1 MGYTLKDIIAL
12 YRTDADSP
20 FQRLG
25 YQARVKQ
32 DRMLERINEKY
43 GHLQL
48 RGVKSKTL
56 LAWYKDWSSGG
67 RIAAG
72 HALIG
77 RLRTLFRFGFTILD
91 DEECLRL
98 LDFLS
103 ESRFRTQGP
112 RLVQLTADH
121 VNAIRSEA
129 REHFGWYSIAL
140 AQALQF
146 ELRLGQKDVIG
157 EWVPIGEPG
166 ESGFISQG
174 KKWVRGLCWS
184 HIDRNLVLRHTTG
197 SAGKPIEA
205 DLRTAPMILDELG
218 GEDEIIRMV
227 NEKDGPIVVNDITGM
242 PWSTAEYRRKWRMV
256 ARKAGV
262 PDVVKNRDS
271 VPASTLVGG
280 PDRARVSRHISF
292 TDMHRHLRSRRR

>member
-1 MGYTLKDIIAL
+1 MGYTLKSLITL
-12 YRTDADSP
+12 YRTDAHSR

-25 YQARVKQ
+25 FQARVKQ
-32 DRMLERINEKY
+32 DRMLERISEKH

-67 RIAAG
+67 RIAGG

-77 RLRTLFRFGFTILD
+77 RLRTLFRFGFTVLED
-91 DEECLRL
+91 DECLRL
-98 LDFLS
+98 LEILR

-112 RLVQLTADH
+112 RLVQLTSDH
-121 VNAIRSEA
+121 AKAIRTAA

-157 EWVPIGEPG
+157 EWVPIAEPD
-166 ESGFISQG
+166 ESAVIWRGQ
-174 KKWVRGLCWS
+174 KWIRGLCWS
-184 HIDRNLVLRHTTG
+184 HIDKNLILRHTTG
-197 SAGKPIEA
+197 SAGKLIEA

-218 GEDEIIRMV
+218 GADEIIRLV
-227 NEKDGPIVVNDITGM
+227 NEGRGPIVINDVTGM

-271 VPASTLVGG
+271 VPPATLVGG
-280 PDRARVSRHISF
+280 PDRARVSRHISI
-292 TDMHRHLRSRRR
+292 TDIHRNLRTRRR

>member
-1 MGYTLKDIIAL
+1 MGYTLTNLIAL
-12 YRTDADSP
+12 YRTDAHSP

-32 DRMLERINEKY
+32 HRMMERISEKH

-77 RLRTLFRFGFTILD
+77 RLRTLFRFGFTILED
-91 DEECLRL
+91 DECLRL
-98 LDFLS
+98 LEILR

-112 RLVQLTADH
+112 RLVQLTSDH
-121 VNAIRSEA
+121 VKAIRAEA
-129 REHFGWYSIAL
+129 RAHFGWYSIAL

-146 ELRLGQKDVIG
+146 ELRLSQKDVIG
-157 EWVPIGEPG
+157 EWVPIAEPD
-166 ESGFISQG
+166 ESDVIWQG

-184 HIDRNLVLRHTTG
+184 HIDKNLVLRHTTG
-197 SAGKPIEA
+197 SAGKLMEA

-218 GEDEIIRMV
+218 GQDEIIRLV
-227 NEKDGPIVVNDITGM
+227 NEGAGPIVINDVTGM
-242 PWSTAEYRRKWRMV
+242 PWSTAEYRRKWRLV

-262 PDVVKNRDS
+262 PEMVKNRDS

-280 PDRARVSRHISF
+280 PDRARVSRHINL
-292 TDMHRHLRSRRR
+292 TDLHRHLRSRRR

>member
-1 MGYTLKDIIAL
+1 MHPMGYTLKSLIAL
-12 YRTDADSP
+12 YRTDTHSP
-20 FQRLG
+20 FLRLG
-25 YQARVKQ
+25 YQSRVKQ
-32 DRMLERINEKY
+32 DRMLERISEKH

-98 LDFLS
+98 LEVLR

-112 RLVQLTADH
+112 RLVQLTAEH
-121 VNAIRSEA
+121 VKAIRTEA

-146 ELRLGQKDVIG
+146 ELRLNQKDVIG
-157 EWVPIGEPG
+157 EWVPIAEPE
-166 ESGFISQG
+166 ESDVVWRGQ
-174 KKWVRGLCWS
+174 KWIRGLCWS
-184 HIDRNLVLRHTTG
+184 NIDKDLILRHAAG
-197 SAGKPIEA
+197 SGGRLIEA
-205 DLRTAPMILDELG
+205 DLKTAPMILYELG
-218 GEDEIIRMV
+218 GRHQILRLVTEGR
-227 NEKDGPIVVNDITGM
+227 GPIVINDVTGM

-262 PDVVKNRDS
+262 PDIVKNRDS
-271 VPASTLVGG
+271 VPPAMLVGG
-280 PDRARVSRHISF
+280 PDRVSVSRH
-292 TDMHRHLRSRRR
+292 RR

>member
-1 MGYTLKDIIAL
+1 MGYTLKNIIAL
-12 YRTDADSP
+12 YRTDAHSP

-32 DRMLERINEKY
+32 DRMMERISEKH

-72 HALIG
+72 HSLIG
-77 RLRTLFRFGFTILD
+77 RLRILFRFGFTILED
-91 DEECLRL
+91 DECLRL
-98 LDFLS
+98 LEILR

-112 RLVQLTADH
+112 RLVQLTSDH
-121 VNAIRSEA
+121 VKAIRAEA

-146 ELRLGQKDVIG
+146 ELRLSQKDVIG
-157 EWVPIGEPG
+157 EWVPITERD
-166 ESGFISQG
+166 ESAVIWQG

-184 HIDRNLVLRHTTG
+184 HIDKNLVLRHTTG

-205 DLRTAPMILDELG
+205 DLRTAPMIIDELG
-218 GEDEIIRMV
+218 GEDEITRMV
-227 NEKDGPIVVNDITGM
+227 NEGAGPIVINEVTGM

-262 PDVVKNRDS
+262 PDIVKNRDS

-280 PDRARVSRHISF
+280 PDQARVSRHI
-292 TDMHRHLRSRRR
+292 TLIDIHRHLRSRRR